1 MTGKPVPSNP
11 AWRRL
16 QAGAAIS
23 ALMQHVIDYPFPM
36 EESEAQ
42 QGRWDGLA
50 HAANA
55 LGEAWPDVRK
65 RVLRGLDV
73 DAR

>member
-1 MTGKPVPSNP
+1 MSGKPKPDNP

-23 ALMQHVIDYPFPM
+23 ALMQPVFEYPFPR

-42 QGRWDGLA
+42 QTRWDGLA
-50 HAANA
+50 HAAYA
-55 LGEAWPDVRK
+55 LGDDWSAIRE
-65 RVLRGLDV
+65 RVIAALI
-73 DAR
+73 A